1 MEQGGIRGR
10 EETHTEIESFERR
23 ATSMSSSQHPD
34 STQTGNGEFELEM
47 VAKEQ
52 KNRAMDAGE
61 ACEKLLLDSSK
72 AGALKRRE
80 FFDNLLKLTLLLG
93 PPGSGKSTLLRAL
106 AGQLDKTLKIMGL
119 EICAD
124 TMVGDAMRRGISGG
138 QKKRLTTAEMIVGPA
153 KAFFMDEI
161 SNGLDSS
168 TTFQIIKCFQ
178 QLASITECT
187 MLISLLQPTPEV
199 FDLFKDLILI
209 AEGKLSV
216 IALIAMSVFFRT
228 RMTTDLRHA
237 NYYMGALF
245 FSIFMIMLNALEAY
259 HGSIPRK
266 SNLEGE
272 EINAQK
278 ELGDHMKMPMEAKT
292 SIPIMKLALTFR
304 NLNYYVVTPPEMLKQ
319 GYPARKL
326 QLLHSVTGV
335 LRPGV
340 LSALM
345 GASGAGK
352 TTLLDVLAGR
362 KTGGS
367 VEGDIR
373 IGGYPKLTVKESVT
387 YSAWLRL
394 PPQVDGKTR
403 HEFVNEVLK
412 IVELD
417 EIKDTLVGIQ
427 GINGLSLEQRKRLT
441 VAVELISNPS
451 VILMDE
457 PTTGLDARSA
467 AIVIRA
473 VKNISE
479 TGRTVVCTIH
489 QPSIDIFEA
498 FDELILMKNGG
509 KIIYGGPIGKHSCKV
524 VEYFQK
530 IPGVPRI
537 KRNCNPATW
546 MMDVT
551 SRSTEV
557 QLNIDFARKW
567 KSLSSN

>member
-1 MEQGGIRGR
+1 ME
-10 EETHTEIESFERR
+10 SSKR
-23 ATSMSSSQHPD
+23 ATSTSQA
-34 STQTGNGEFELEM
+34 GNGEFELEM
-47 VAKEQ
+47 AAKEQ
-52 KNRAMDAGE
+52 QNGATDAGE
-61 ACEKLLLDSSK
+61 AWELLLDSSK
-72 AGALKRRE
+72 AGAIKRRE
-80 FFDNLLKLTLLLG
+80 FFDNLLKCVEDDNVHFLQRQKERIERHVFFADR
-93 PPGSGKSTLLRAL
+93 SGKSTLLRAL

-138 QKKRLTTAEMIVGPA
+138 QKKRLTTGVVPQIR
-153 KAFFMDEI
+153 FFCQ
-161 SNGLDSS
+161 
-168 TTFQIIKCFQ
+168 F
-178 QLASITECT
+178 
-187 MLISLLQPTPEV
+187 
-199 FDLFKDLILI
+199 LILSLVHHSVTSFYRFI
-209 AEGKLSV
+209 ASYAQTNIVSFFYVFLG
-216 IALIAMSVFFRT
+216 IALFLVFGGFI
-228 RMTTDLRHA
+228 L
-237 NYYMGALF
+237 
-245 FSIFMIMLNALEAY
+245 
-259 HGSIPRK
+259 PK
-266 SNLEGE
+266 
-272 EINAQK
+272 
-278 ELGDHMKMPMEAKT
+278 PKT
-292 SIPIMKLALTFR
+292 SIPIMKLALTFH
-304 NLNYYVVTPPEMLKQ
+304 NLNYYVDTPPEMLKQ

-326 QLLHSVTGV
+326 QLLHSVTGAF
-335 LRPGV
+335 RPGV

-345 GASGAGK
+345 GVSGAGK

-367 VEGDIR
+367 IEGDIR

-498 FDELILMKNGG
+498 FDEV
-509 KIIYGGPIGKHSCKV
+509 H
-524 VEYFQK
+524 
-530 IPGVPRI
+530 
-537 KRNCNPATW
+537 
-546 MMDVT
+546 
-551 SRSTEV
+551 
-557 QLNIDFARKW
+557 
-567 KSLSSN
+567 